1 MKKMSTKKKV
11 FLIVG
16 IVLLAFILY
25 WVITGASILGIM
37 YLISKDAKVE
47 VNTDIGKYQD
57 YIGENAQEEYQNKW
71 GMDESI
77 FPEKITAKMD
87 VKDYKMVYYNPWD
100 AQYLSYLVV
109 KYEETAYE
117 KEIARLKAYPQMDYI
132 GYYGA
137 QGFDEKYELVAMMSD
152 SYQGFGYA
160 LTDNE
165 GTIIYVEIIFCN
177 YFMDLD
183 YKKYID
189 EEYLPIGFD
198 ATSDNPYMQE
208 KMKNR
213 P

>member
-1 MKKMSTKKKV
+1 MKKMNIKKKV

-16 IVLLAFILY
+16 IVLLALILS
-25 WVITGASILGIM
+25 WVIMGASILGMM

-87 VKDYKMVYYNPWD
+87 VKDYQMVYYNPWD

-109 KYEETAYE
+109 DYDEESFE
-117 KEIARLKAYPQMDYI
+117 KETERLREYPSTKYL

-137 QGFDEKYELVAMMSD
+137 AGFLEEYELLAMYANA
-152 SYQGFGYA
+152 YQGFVYA
-160 LTDNE
+160 LSDKEDTV
-165 GTIIYVEIIFCN
+165 IYVEIIFCN
-177 YFMDLD
+177 YMMDID
-183 YKKYID
+183 YKEYI
-189 EEYLPIGFD
+189 EESYLPIGFD
-198 ATSDNPYMQE
+198 ATSENPYRTQ
-208 KMKNR
+208 KLGK
-213 P
+213 

>member
-1 MKKMSTKKKV
+1 MKKKSSKKKV

-16 IVLLAFILY
+16 IVLLALILS
-25 WVITGASILGIM
+25 WVIMGASILGMM

-77 FPEKITAKMD
+77 FPEKITAEMD

-109 KYEETAYE
+109 DYDEETFE
-117 KEIARLKAYPQMDYI
+117 KETERLREYPSTKYL

-137 QGFDEKYELVAMMSD
+137 AGFSEEYELLAMYAD
-152 SYQGFGYA
+152 EYQGFVYA
-160 LTDNE
+160 LSDKEDTV
-165 GTIIYVEIIFCN
+165 IYVEIIFCN
-177 YFMDLD
+177 YMMDID
-183 YKKYID
+183 YKEYIK
-189 EEYLPIGFD
+189 EEYLPLGFD
-198 ATSDNPYMQE
+198 AMDDNPYKSKKLGE
-208 KMKNR
+208 K
-213 P
+213 